1 MARRSP
7 TGFDPDNFLAKVGS
21 GKTVIHCK
29 KTTRLF
35 SQGDRA
41 NAVFYIQEGQVK
53 LTVTSQHRKEAV
65 VAMLEKGAF
74 CGECCLVGQKVLM
87 ATATSIPGSI
97 IVRITKVAMIRAL
110 HDHPAF
116 SELFMA
122 YLLTRNMRTV
132 ADLVDHLFNSSEK
145 RLARALLLLAHFG
158 KNGRPDTVITKISQK
173 TLAEMI
179 GTTRS
184 RVSFFMNKFK
194 KLGFVD
200 NNDGLRV
207 HSSLLNIVLH
217 D

>member
-1 MARRSP
+1 MARKDL
-7 TGFDPDNFLAKVGS
+7 TVFDPHTFLTKVGH

-29 KTTRLF
+29 KNTRLF

-184 RVSFFMNKFK
+184 RVSFFMNKFRD
-194 KLGFVD
+194 LGFVRY
-200 NNDGLRV
+200 NGELQV
-207 HSSLLNIVLH
+207 HSSLLSIVLH